1 MILMGPRIALCVA
14 SSRHELYQQKFTH
27 SKKEKGQKGRGSLS
41 FFESISKFHAQG
53 FTEGTLVLIEPS
65 SKPAM
70 ISSIMVFT
78 SAGTSPSRS

>member
-1 MILMGPRIALCVA
+1 MILIGPRIALCVA
-14 SSRHELYQQKFTH
+14 SSYHELYQQKFTH
-27 SKKEKGQKGRGSLS
+27 SKKEKGLPLF
-41 FFESISKFHAQG
+41 FFESISKFHVYG